1 MRCYENS
8 HYSTKVI
15 VVSTNPSVETPTPST
30 PNPNLVVGLAM
41 TGGLGILLVMV
52 GFLIGVFDPNVSSS
66 VVGILVLAGILTLI
80 GAIAAWAAVVR
91 PFDHFDDI
99 NVAQY
104 HGHEHEHHDD
114 HAHGDHDHDNE
125 TEGEVNAD
133 AAVPV
138 DRVRAYP
145 HPVSDVDHSAH

>member
-15 VVSTNPSVETPTPST
+15 VVSTNPSVENPTPTT
-30 PNPNLVVGLAM
+30 PNPNLIVGLAM
-41 TGGLGILLVMV
+41 TGGLGILLIMV
-52 GFLIGVFDPNVSSS
+52 GFLLGVFDPNLSSS
-66 VVGILVLAGILTLI
+66 VVGLLVLAGLLFLVV
-80 GAIAAWAAVVR
+80 AIATWAAVVR

-114 HAHGDHDHDNE
+114 HAHEDRDNE

-133 AAVPV
+133 AAVPA
-138 DRVRAYP
+138 DRVRVYP
-145 HPVSDVDHSAH
+145 HPVSDVDNTAH

>member
-15 VVSTNPSVETPTPST
+15 VVSTNPSLETPAPTT

-41 TGGLGILLVMV
+41 TGGLGILLIMV
-52 GFLIGVFDPNVSSS
+52 GFLLGVFDPNLSSN
-66 VVGILVLAGILTLI
+66 VVGLLIFAGLLFLI
-80 GAIAAWAAVVR
+80 GAIATWAVVVR

-104 HGHEHEHHDD
+104 HGHEEHHDD
-114 HAHGDHDHDNE
+114 HANE

-133 AAVPV
+133 APIPA
-138 DRVRAYP
+138 DRVKVYP
-145 HPVSDVDHSAH
+145 TPASDTAAH